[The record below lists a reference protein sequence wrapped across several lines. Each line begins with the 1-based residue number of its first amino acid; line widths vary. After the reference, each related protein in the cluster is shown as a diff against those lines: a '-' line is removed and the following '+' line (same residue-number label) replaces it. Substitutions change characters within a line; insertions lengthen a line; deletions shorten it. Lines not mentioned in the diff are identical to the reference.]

1 MFRDPEAWEDLDSTG
16 SRGGGKETGCGGC
29 GGVGVGR
36 ISMERKVGSG
46 RAG

>member
-1 MFRDPEAWEDLDSTG
+1 MFRDPQAWEDIDPTG
-16 SRGGGKETGCGGC
+16 RRGGGKKTECGKH